1 MCVCVCIYILKSIFW
16 FTVFSSWL
24 VSFVLYGR
32 KYFQSS
38 VVVVYDGMNL
48 ANYFYYDYIETF
60 KKNESL
66 GSSYFLFHFTS
77 YSKRQFS

>member
-1 MCVCVCIYILKSIFW
+1 MCVCIYILKSIFW

-60 KKNESL
+60 
-66 GSSYFLFHFTS
+66 
-77 YSKRQFS
+77 